1 MRYRRQSRSK
11 SKQSN
16 AVPALGALKPGPPMV
31 RFFTPSELDLDSL
44 AQTVRLL
51 LSCENP
57 PQLDPPHQSPAHLLP
72 VPPRVTHVVE
82 ATQTA

>member
-57 PQLDPPHQSPAHLLP
+57 PQLDIL
-72 VPPRVTHVVE
+72 RVTGERPHNRIRGS
-82 ATQTA
+82 AAPCFQ